1 MTCTCHCQHV
11 SVSCQ
16 LVECIVTEP
25 LMRQIYTEFMN
36 NTVSKTNENWRCFV
50 ADDADHV
57 PSHWFSNIE
66 STATTKRVETQT
78 AKSIFDWPGN
88 VITMWCQ
95 QQQHVTQS
103 RPARMQTMRSA
114 DRPWRGEACWLTGEA
129 SSCDGEWLTRC
140 FPPTEILCHS
150 TSHLAALSSHSQRL
164 SPPSAC
170 LRLRLLSA
178 VNSSMGSG

>member
-88 VITMWCQ
+88 MITMWCQ

-103 RPARMQTMRSA
+103 QLACRQCAVLI
-114 DRPWRGEACWLTGEA
+114 DRGEARRADWLVRRRRVTESDSLGVFRRLKYFVIPRLTWLHSAVTHNAFLLLQHA
-129 SSCDGEWLTRC
+129 SV
-140 FPPTEILCHS
+140 
-150 TSHLAALSSHSQRL
+150 
-164 SPPSAC
+164 
-170 LRLRLLSA
+170 LRLLSA